1 MAKKQEEAPAPTNAE
16 KFAAF
21 VDELAANHTI
31 TADVA
36 GIIKHAIEAKKDKL

>member
-1 MAKKQEEAPAPTNAE
+1 MSKKTEAPEPTAAE

-21 VDELAANHTI
+21 IESLATNHTI

-36 GIIKHAIEAKKDKL
+36 GIIKHAIEARKSEF